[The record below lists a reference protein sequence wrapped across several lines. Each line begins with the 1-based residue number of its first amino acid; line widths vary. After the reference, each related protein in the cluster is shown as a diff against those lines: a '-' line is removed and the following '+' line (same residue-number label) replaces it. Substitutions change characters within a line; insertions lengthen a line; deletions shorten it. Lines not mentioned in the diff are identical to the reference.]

1 MFKLKCNKKNDIHEM
16 ETGRIISAET
26 DFNTVETYK
35 AIRTNIMFSLPKKEY
50 GKVICVTSSAPGEGK
65 TTTCTNLA
73 ITFAQTGA
81 KVALVDCDLRKARM
95 HRYLEIKRDEGVS
108 NILCGFSEI
117 ENTLIK
123 NVRENLDVLTAGEI
137 PLNPAEL
144 LQTQEFDNLID
155 KLRKEYDYVFIDT
168 PPITVVTDA
177 VIVSKLCDG
186 IVIVIRVDHTTFDML
201 DETAETLEKSGKP
214 ILGAIMLGGGSK
226 AKKYGYYKSGK
237 YKYKHG
243 YKYGYKYN
251 YHYGDDVETEGKL
264 GNK

>member
-1 MFKLKCNKKNDIHEM
+1 MFKLKRNKKNDIHEM

-81 KVALVDCDLRKARM
+81 KVALVDCDLRKARI

-177 VIVSKLCDG
+177 VIVSGYEDNSFRPEQLISRAEAIAIINRMLVRYANKDG
-186 IVIVIRVDHTTFDML
+186 VGTYTNTWSDNNENKWYYYAVIEATNAHEYDR
-201 DETAETLEKSGKP
+201 AEDQ
-214 ILGAIMLGGGSK
+214 
-226 AKKYGYYKSGK
+226 
-237 YKYKHG
+237 
-243 YKYGYKYN
+243 YN
-251 YHYGDDVETEGKL
+251 E
-264 GNK
+264 NWN